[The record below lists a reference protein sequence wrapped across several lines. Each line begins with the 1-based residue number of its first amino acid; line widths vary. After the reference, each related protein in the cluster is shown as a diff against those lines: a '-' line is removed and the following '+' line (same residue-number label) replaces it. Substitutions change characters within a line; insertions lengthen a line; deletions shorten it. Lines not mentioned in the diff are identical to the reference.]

1 VLDPRRSPAPTYP
14 SATAPAR
21 KELVVKKVMWTAHLT
36 VVTLAL
42 AGCGNG
48 NGNGNGGGDGTVSA
62 EAYVQT
68 LCANMQTY
76 IDEVTSL
83 STDFA
88 AEIDPAASLDEQR
101 NAVLSFL
108 DDVLAATD
116 RLIAGVE
123 DAGVPDID
131 NGQDVVVAIEE
142 TFAEAR
148 GILEDARAQVE
159 TISVDDPQ
167 AFAEQLNE
175 IGTTIQTSLG
185 EIGSSLA
192 EIDAPELNAAVSDD
206 RDCAA
211 VAGAAG

>member
-1 VLDPRRSPAPTYP
+1 VT
-14 SATAPAR
+14 
-21 KELVVKKVMWTAHLT
+21 KVVRIVGVS
-36 VVTLAL
+36 VVAIAL
-42 AGCGNG
+42 AGCGG
-48 NGNGNGGGDGTVSA
+48 NGNGDGNGDGGTVSA
-62 EAYVQT
+62 EAYAQN
-68 LCANMQTY
+68 LCASMQTY
-76 IDEVTSL
+76 IDEVTTL

-88 AEIDPAASLDEQR
+88 AEIDPAATLDEQR

-116 RLIAGVE
+116 RLITGVE

-131 NGQDVVVAIEE
+131 NGEDVVVAIEE

-159 TISVDDPQ
+159 AISVDDPQ
-167 AFAEQLNE
+167 AFADQLNE

-192 EIDAPELNAAVSDD
+192 AIDAPELNAAVSDD
-206 RDCAA
+206 PDCAA